1 MTAAFVI
8 HVFIYVFIYSFIYL
22 FIYSLVWNLK
32 GNLYFL
38 KTQVTK
44 ETEKLKA
51 RIEIEESKSNSLRHV
66 MVSNEYLHFFFHS
79 VSQFWKR

>member
-1 MTAAFVI
+1 MTAPFVI

-51 RIEIEESKSNSLRHV
+51 RIEIEERKSNSLRHV
-66 MVSNEYLHFFFHS
+66 TVSNEYLHFFHIF
-79 VSQFWKR
+79 SQFWKR

>member
-1 MTAAFVI
+1 MYLFI
-8 HVFIYVFIYSFIYL
+8 HL

-51 RIEIEESKSNSLRHV
+51 RIEIEERKSNSSRHV
-66 MVSNEYLHFFFHS
+66 TVSNEYFHFFFL
-79 VSQFWKR
+79 

>member
-1 MTAAFVI
+1 MYLFI
-8 HVFIYVFIYSFIYL
+8 HL

-51 RIEIEESKSNSLRHV
+51 RIEIEERKSNSSRHV
-66 MVSNEYLHFFFHS
+66 TVSNEYFHFFFYS

>member
-1 MTAAFVI
+1 M
-8 HVFIYVFIYSFIYL
+8 
-22 FIYSLVWNLK
+22 

-79 VSQFWKR
+79 VSQF